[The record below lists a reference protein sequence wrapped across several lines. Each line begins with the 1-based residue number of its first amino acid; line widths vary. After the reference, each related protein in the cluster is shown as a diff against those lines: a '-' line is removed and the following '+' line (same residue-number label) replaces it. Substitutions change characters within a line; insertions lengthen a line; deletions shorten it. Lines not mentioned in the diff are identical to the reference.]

1 MKFSE
6 QWLRCWADPDLS
18 TAELAEQLTM
28 AGLEVE
34 TVAAV
39 AGPFT
44 GVVVAAVL
52 EVEDHPDADA
62 LKVCRVDDGSGE
74 PLQIVCGAPN
84 VAPGLKVPLAR
95 VGAVLPGEFKIRRAR
110 LRGVAS
116 EGMLCSESELELGE
130 EEGGLLVLAPDAPSG
145 MDLRQWV
152 ELDDQAI
159 ELELTPNRADCMSLL
174 GSDGE
179 LVAINRLP
187 PPENGAERVIA
198 INDDAKAVGREEGE
212 A

>member
-18 TAELAEQLTM
+18 TAALAEQLTM

-44 GVVVAAVL
+44 GVVVAEVL

-62 LKVCRVDDGSGE
+62 LKVCRVDDGSGG

-116 EGMLCSESELELGE
+116 EGMLCSESALELGG

-145 MDLRQWV
+145 MDLRDRKSGV
-152 ELDDQAI
+152 EGK
-159 ELELTPNRADCMSLL
+159 S
-174 GSDGE
+174 
-179 LVAINRLP
+179 
-187 PPENGAERVIA
+187 GARSRERVS
-198 INDDAKAVGREEGE
+198 
-212 A
+212 

>member
-95 VGAVLPGEFKIRRAR
+95 VGAVRAGGSHSR
-110 LRGVAS
+110 HAQLRCGAMV
-116 EGMLCSESELELGE
+116 GM
-130 EEGGLLVLAPDAPSG
+130 V
-145 MDLRQWV
+145 
-152 ELDDQAI
+152 
-159 ELELTPNRADCMSLL
+159 
-174 GSDGE
+174 
-179 LVAINRLP
+179 
-187 PPENGAERVIA
+187 
-198 INDDAKAVGREEGE
+198 
-212 A
+212 